1 MDNEF
6 LDGKFNDIDEKVDF
20 LIDLCQTLQVENTE
34 LMSKVKDLEA
44 ELDKKNETEERF
56 AEQQAVIRSKIDGL
70 LSKLN
75 NFSDTQ

>member
-20 LIDLCQTLQVENTE
+20 LIELCQTLQVENTE

-44 ELDKKNETEERF
+44 ELDKKSEIEERY

-75 NFSDTQ
+75 NFSGTQ

>member
-1 MDNEF
+1 LDNEF

-20 LIDLCQTLQVENTE
+20 LIELCQTLQVENTE

-44 ELDKKNETEERF
+44 ELDKKSEIEERY

-75 NFSDTQ
+75 NFSGTQ